1 MPVSS
6 GNSQNK
12 MCVHVCVCVQGGGI
26 NSPNISKRNDSMYLC
41 MYSVIFVC
49 EYYFENVPESKMN
62 GLVRIVLTVLSR
74 LSFQSEKK
82 IL

>member
-1 MPVSS
+1 
-6 GNSQNK
+6 
-12 MCVHVCVCVQGGGI
+12 
-26 NSPNISKRNDSMYLC
+26 

-74 LSFQSEKK
+74 LSFQSEKENSLTQSNSNWECQGSWLDHPHNTTPVK
-82 IL
+82 FVWHSQITQEDDC